1 MTQRRGRA
9 VADLLRRR
17 VLQATIALPALG
29 VRGAL
34 AAELGYARVM
44 QGPMIGAVTP
54 TSILVWA
61 RVSGSHSVEVEYSPS
76 QAFLDTRRT
85 PAVVAHAEDDFT
97 VRIELPGLSPATRY
111 WYRVLLDGQ
120 QARYGRV
127 PYAARTAP
135 AGRAPARIAFGSCAR
150 VQVDPEQRIFDA
162 VRQAEPDLFVW
173 TGDNI
178 YGDSERPEL
187 LAEEYRRQRNV
198 AALEPLLATVPQIAT
213 WDDHDF
219 GLNNADRTYSAR
231 AGSLRVFRNYWA
243 NPASGLH
250 DTPGVFFRYEYAGA
264 ELFMLDGRYHR
275 DPNTAPDG
283 PEKTMLGPAQLA
295 WLKAGLRE
303 SRAPFKLLVSGSG
316 WSMADGPQ
324 GDTWAAFRRERD
336 GLFDFI
342 RDQRIE
348 GVVLLSGDAHIGEL
362 NCIRW
367 SERGGY
373 DFYDLVS
380 SPLAQATSIS
390 FASQTPEHRV
400 RPVYSGGVNFGLL
413 DFEWEPE
420 PRLHFTLR
428 NGRGEAVWKPLTLAA
443 SDLVNGR
450 ATCLEKTIT
459 A

>member
-1 MTQRRGRA
+1 MTRGPGRI

-17 VLQATIALPALG
+17 VLQATLALPALG
-29 VRGAL
+29 ARGAI
-34 AAELGYARVM
+34 AAALGYPRVM
-44 QGPMIGAVTP
+44 QGPMIGAVTAK
-54 TSILVWA
+54 SILVWA
-61 RVSGSHSVEVEYSPS
+61 RVSGPHSVEIEHSPG
-76 QAFLDTRRT
+76 QDFLDTRRT
-85 PAVVAHAEDDFT
+85 PAVVARAEDDYT
-97 VRIELPGLSPATRY
+97 VRIELSGLSPATRY

-127 PYAARTAP
+127 PFAALTAP
-135 AGRAPARIAFGSCAR
+135 AGRAPVRIAFGSCAR
-150 VQVDPEQRIFDA
+150 VQIDPEQRIFDA
-162 VRQAEPDLFVW
+162 VRQTEPDLFVW
-173 TGDNI
+173 LGDNI

-198 AALEPLLATVPQIAT
+198 AALEPLLVSVPQIAT

-231 AGSLRVFRNYWA
+231 SDSLRVFRSYWA
-243 NPASGLH
+243 NPASGLPE
-250 DTPGVFFRYEYAGA
+250 TPGVFFRYEYAGVD
-264 ELFMLDGRYHR
+264 LFVLDGRYHR
-275 DPNTAPDG
+275 DPNGSPDG
-283 PEKTMLGPAQLA
+283 PGKTMLGPAQLA
-295 WLKAGLRE
+295 WLEAGLRA

-324 GDTWAAFRRERD
+324 GDTWAAFRYERD
-336 GLFDFI
+336 RLFDFI

-348 GVVLLSGDAHIGEL
+348 GIVLLSGDSHIGEL

-380 SPLAQATSIS
+380 SPLAQGTSLS

-400 RPVYSGGVNFGLL
+400 RPVYSGGVNFGVL
-413 DFEWEPE
+413 DFVWEPE

-428 NGRGEAVWKPLTLAA
+428 NARGEPVWKPLTLAA
-443 SDLVNGR
+443 SELVNGR

-459 A
+459 